1 MIHEKKDR
9 RVRKTQRLLL
19 NGLIELMEQKSINDI
34 TVRELADRVDI
45 NRSTFYLHY
54 QDIYDMIRHIETDL
68 MTQFNTLMDSYDHES
83 NLLTNEEELKHV
95 IYSLFNFLAENRPI
109 CRALLS
115 HNGDI
120 KFLNEV
126 SDNVSRRIELLL
138 KKFTHGNFTERDI
151 ELVNKYFV
159 NGCVGLIQ
167 HWLNFD
173 DVAFKQND
181 PTHMTALF
189 MELLYSGSGITRK

>member
-1 MIHEKKDR
+1 MAQEKIDR

-54 QDIYDMIRHIETDL
+54 QDIYDMIRHIENDL
-68 MTQFNTLMDSYDHES
+68 MTQFNTLLDSYDHER
-83 NLLTNEEELKHV
+83 NLLTNEEELRHV
-95 IYSLFNFLAENRPI
+95 IFSLFNFLAENRAI

-126 SDNVSRRIELLL
+126 SDNVSQRLDTFLRQFINSKYTDYDL
-138 KKFTHGNFTERDI
+138 
-151 ELVNKYFV
+151 ELVNKYFI
-159 NGCVGLIQ
+159 NGCIGLIQ
-167 HWLNFD
+167 
-173 DVAFKQND
+173 Q
-181 PTHMTALF
+181 
-189 MELLYSGSGITRK
+189 